1 MQPRFEYGEE
11 VRLTRNVRNDGTYP
25 GMEVGALLIR
35 RGAIGC
41 VYDVGTYLQD
51 QLIYRVHF
59 IEDGRTVGC
68 REEELIPAD
77 AEWIQNRFEFRDKV
91 VSTLPLSVAGEV
103 IVTAGQTGE
112 VQKVL
117 REPGMILYHVRF
129 AERVFQVPEAA
140 LDGFEESDQAS
151 VPTGDAVAAGQGGQ

>member
-1 MQPRFEYGEE
+1 MQPRFDYGQE

-25 GMEVGALLIR
+25 GMDVGALLIR
-35 RGAIGC
+35 RGAVGC

-59 IEDGRTVGC
+59 IDDGRTVGC
-68 REEELIPAD
+68 REEELIPAE

-91 VSTLPLSVAGEV
+91 VSTLPLSAAGEEV
-103 IVTAGQTGE
+103 VSVGQTGE

-117 REPGMILYHVRF
+117 REPGLILYHVRF
-129 AERVFQVPEAA
+129 GERTFQVPEAA
-140 LDGFEESDQAS
+140 LDALDEEPGEQA
-151 VPTGDAVAAGQGGQ
+151 PVAAAAGDGGS